1 MTKDKVISKLN
12 PDIAHDMITGYWYEQ
27 LNF

>member
-12 PDIAHDMITGYWYEQ
+12 PDIAPDMITRYWYEQ
-27 LNF
+27 LKF